1 MAWYFYALFAAIGIT
16 IVGVLQKKTLKQEHS
31 LEYVALLNMAKL
43 IVFLLL
49 FSQVLDLRITSVQFV
64 VLGISGFVGACAL
77 LFTARAMRAMEL
89 SSVLPILALD
99 PAIVAVLAFFLLGE
113 GLSINKIMG
122 LGMTLVGTFVLEFHN
137 ANHEHLAELFRRP
150 KHLLVPFRNF
160 GRGPGGRSLLIAVS
174 ALAMGGILDRYLL
187 VRVEVPTFMFYNYL
201 FGSILYLLLLA
212 GSGQRIGMPTFGKKS
227 FVGLV
232 LLTAAINVLA
242 NASQAKATSLAAVGL
257 VIAVKR
263 ISVLLDIAIA
273 GKLFHERH
281 LLQKSIA
288 SVIILLGIYLI
299 VLP

>member
-227 FVGLV
+227 FIGLV

>member
-174 ALAMGGILDRYLL
+174 ALAMGG
-187 VRVEVPTFMFYNYL
+187 
-201 FGSILYLLLLA
+201 
-212 GSGQRIGMPTFGKKS
+212 
-227 FVGLV
+227 
-232 LLTAAINVLA
+232 
-242 NASQAKATSLAAVGL
+242 
-257 VIAVKR
+257 
-263 ISVLLDIAIA
+263 
-273 GKLFHERH
+273 
-281 LLQKSIA
+281 
-288 SVIILLGIYLI
+288 
-299 VLP
+299 